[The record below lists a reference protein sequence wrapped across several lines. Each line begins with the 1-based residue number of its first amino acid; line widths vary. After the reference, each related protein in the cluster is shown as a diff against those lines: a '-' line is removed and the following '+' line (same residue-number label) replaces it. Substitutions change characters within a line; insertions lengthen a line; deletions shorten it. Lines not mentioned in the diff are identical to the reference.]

1 MVDIMTRAR
10 LPIDDFREEI
20 EKALDENQ
28 VLVITAET

>member
-1 MVDIMTRAR
+1 MVQVMTRNK

-20 EKALDENQ
+20 EKSLDDNQ